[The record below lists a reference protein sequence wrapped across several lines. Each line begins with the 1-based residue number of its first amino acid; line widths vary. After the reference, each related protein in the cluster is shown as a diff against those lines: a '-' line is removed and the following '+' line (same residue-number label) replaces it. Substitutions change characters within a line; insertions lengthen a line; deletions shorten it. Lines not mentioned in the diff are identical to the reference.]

1 MTVGG
6 VAAERGAKDA
16 SSAVDS
22 LGEDFYKLILENEP
36 FKSTKV
42 SEYFVSNYLF
52 FELFMLFCQD
62 DQGHL

>member
-1 MTVGG
+1 VTVGG

-42 SEYFVSNYLF
+42 CDLSVSTYLF
-52 FELFMLFCQD
+52 VGLFMLCTKMYQT
-62 DQGHL
+62 HA